1 MLLSRLFAPLLIAGI
16 LIYSVVASAKD
27 FLGGWTYKIKKIKID
42 AIKTAELMLQGVA
55 LNINLELNN
64 PTAFKIKI
72 KKLELKTYFDKKILS
87 SSFSLQPIQ
96 INPKSNIPIILPTT
110 ILFKNIINNR
120 KDIINEL
127 LTGKLTIQVVAK
139 IESNY
144 GVVNYSEPKIIEL

>member
-1 MLLSRLFAPLLIAGI
+1 
-16 LIYSVVASAKD
+16 
-27 FLGGWTYKIKKIKID
+27 
-42 AIKTAELMLQGVA
+42 MLQGVA

-64 PTAFKIKI
+64 PSTFKIKI